1 MNDSKAVYL
10 DHNATTPVA
19 GEVLEAMRPWLE
31 AGFGNPSSSHAY
43 GAAAHAAVER
53 GREQVAG
60 LIGCAPDEVVFT
72 SGGTESNNL
81 ALKGLAADEPR
92 HWHLVVS
99 AVEHPAVSEV
109 CRWLER
115 RGARVSMLPVD
126 ASGRVEPSA
135 LEAVLDAGPAGTAAL
150 VSVMLANNEVGT
162 LQPVTELAGLARA
175 RGALVH
181 TDAAQAVGKI
191 GLRVE
196 ALCVDL
202 LSIAGHKLYAP
213 KGVGALYVRRGV
225 KLAPLLHGAQ
235 HERGLRPGTENVAG
249 IVGLGAA
256 CALAARDVVAES
268 ERVRRLR
275 DRLHDGVAQALG
287 AEAVRLNGHTQERL
301 PNTLSLGFRGI
312 EAGHLLAALRDTVAA
327 SAGAACHGDDVRMSA
342 TLAAMAVPPE
352 WARGTV
358 RLSLG
363 RGTTA
368 ADVETA
374 VAAIAD
380 AARHLSA
387 PPEAR

>member
-31 AGFGNPSSSHAY
+31 AGFGNPSNSHGY

-53 GREQVAG
+53 ARAQVAE
-60 LIGCAPDEVVFT
+60 LIGCAPDEVLFT

-81 ALKGLAADEPR
+81 ALKGLVADEPR
-92 HWHLVVS
+92 RWHLVVS

-115 RGARVSMLPVD
+115 RGARLSVLPVD
-126 ASGRVEPSA
+126 ASGRVVAGA
-135 LEAVLDAGPAGTAAL
+135 LEAWLDAGPAGTASL
-150 VSVMLANNEVGT
+150 MSVMLANNEVGT
-162 LQPVTELAGLARA
+162 LQPVAELAQRARA
-175 RGALVH
+175 RGTLVH

-191 GLRVE
+191 AVRVE

-202 LSIAGHKLYAP
+202 LSLAGHKLYAP

-225 KLAPLLHGAQ
+225 ELAPLLHGAG

-275 DRLHDGVAQALG
+275 DRLHDGVVQALG
-287 AEAVRLNGHTQERL
+287 AQAVRLNGHPLERL
-301 PNTLSLGFRGI
+301 PNTLSLAFHGT
-312 EAGHLLAALRDTVAA
+312 EAGRLLAALRDKVAA

-368 ADVETA
+368 ADVEVA
-374 VAAIAD
+374 VAAIAEA
-380 AARHLSA
+380 AARLTRA
-387 PPEAR
+387 PA